1 MRGER
6 RLLRVGEYLIARACR
21 HLPPEARDER
31 YREWVAELPAILR
44 DPSVRP
50 AARRAARMLGYAS
63 GTIRGTALTP
73 GSARRALA
81 HMAGAAAPVII
92 TGLVAYLW
100 GWAKTP
106 QEWVG
111 VGIGC
116 LLGSLT
122 LSGCRLAYRRK
133 RGKGLGEYLT
143 GAVGARA
150 RARAQARAAG
160 ILQARASA
168 GSVITTAGYTAGSFP
183 RRKLGPGYRA
193 AEVDE
198 FIARIEATL
207 SGNAGPG
214 HAITAAD
221 VRAVKFNVT
230 RHGGYEER
238 TMDEVLDHY
247 AHELDKLTP
256 FPPATAPAADTDPM
270 FPPSNSEKR
279 TRRFGLRWR

>member
-6 RLLRVGEYLIARACR
+6 RLLRIGEYLIACACR
-21 HLPPEARDER
+21 HLPAEARDER

-44 DPSVRP
+44 DPGVRP
-50 AARRAARMLGYAS
+50 AARRAARMLRYAS

-73 GSARRALA
+73 GSARRVMA
-81 HMAGAAAPVII
+81 HTAGAAAPFIL

-106 QEWVG
+106 QEWIYL
-111 VGIGC
+111 GIGC
-116 LLGSLT
+116 LLGSLA

-133 RGKGLGEYLT
+133 RGEGPGEDLT
-143 GAVGARA
+143 DVVEARAQAQARA
-150 RARAQARAAG
+150 RAAC

-168 GSVITTAGYTAGSFP
+168 GSVNSTAGYTAGSFP
-183 RRKLGPGYRA
+183 RRKLGPGYRS

-207 SGNAGPG
+207 SGNARPG
-214 HAITAAD
+214 QAITAAD

-230 RHGGYEER
+230 WHGGYDER
-238 TMDEVLDHY
+238 TMDEVLDHW
-247 AHELDKLTP
+247 AHELGNPAP
-256 FPPATAPAADTDPM
+256 FPPAAAPG
-270 FPPSNSEKR
+270 N
-279 TRRFGLRWR
+279 

>member
-6 RLLRVGEYLIARACR
+6 PLLRTGEYLIARACR
-21 HLPPEARDER
+21 HLPAEARDER

-44 DPSVRP
+44 DPGVRP
-50 AARRAARMLGYAS
+50 AARRAARMLRYAS

-73 GSARRALA
+73 GSARRVMA
-81 HMAGAAAPVII
+81 HTASMAAPVLI
-92 TGLVAYLW
+92 TGLVAYLL

-106 QEWVG
+106 QEWIG
-111 VGIGC
+111 LGIGC

-122 LSGCRLAYRRK
+122 ISGCRLAYRRT
-133 RGKGLGEYLT
+133 RGKGLGDDLA
-143 GAVGARA
+143 GAVEARA
-150 RARAQARAAG
+150 RTRARAACV
-160 ILQARASA
+160 LQARASA
-168 GSVITTAGYTAGSFP
+168 GSVNSTAGYTAGSFP

-207 SGNAGPG
+207 SGNVRPG
-214 HAITAAD
+214 EAITAAD

-238 TMDEVLDHY
+238 TMDEALDHY
-247 AHELDKLTP
+247 AHELDKLTSL
-256 FPPATAPAADTDPM
+256 PPATAPG
-270 FPPSNSEKR
+270 N
-279 TRRFGLRWR
+279 